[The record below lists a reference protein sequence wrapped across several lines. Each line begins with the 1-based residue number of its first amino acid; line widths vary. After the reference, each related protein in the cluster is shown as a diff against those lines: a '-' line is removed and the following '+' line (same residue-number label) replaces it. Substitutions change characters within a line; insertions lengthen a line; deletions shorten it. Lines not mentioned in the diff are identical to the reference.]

1 MNGFL
6 DFAIGLTWLA
16 IFVGGGVDW
25 QLLRQNGRLLLR
37 DEALEERLN
46 ELEFG
51 GPDAPAGLPVGSVAP
66 EFILPDLKDE
76 TRTLAQFRGQPLLLI
91 FFNPACGFCREMMP
105 KLAAILSRSRR
116 GDEAGSANPKSRIQ
130 DPKSDDRLLTSAA
143 TENLSQI
150 IILTSGDTE
159 KNRPFF
165 AEHKLECPV
174 LLQKGTELATAYQAN
189 GTPSGYLISAEGKIA
204 SELTMGAEALL
215 ALVAEAP
222 DPKSEV

>member
-16 IFVGGGVDW
+16 IFVGGWVGW

-37 DEALEERLN
+37 VEALEERLN

-76 TRTLAQFRGQPLLLI
+76 TRTLAQFQGQRVLLV
-91 FFNPACGFCREMMP
+91 FFNPECGFCRDLAP
-105 KLAAILSRSRR
+105 KLAALSSRSRR
-116 GDEAGSANPKSRIQ
+116 GDEAGSANPKSKIQ

-143 TENLSQI
+143 TENLPQL
-150 IILTSGDTE
+150 IILTTGDTE
-159 KNRPFF
+159 K
-165 AEHKLECPV
+165 
-174 LLQKGTELATAYQAN
+174 
-189 GTPSGYLISAEGKIA
+189 
-204 SELTMGAEALL
+204 
-215 ALVAEAP
+215 
-222 DPKSEV
+222 